1 MCQTDGTLEEAY
13 DIFCYPLQLLQEK
26 NVSEFVAL
34 EQPCVANLVAAA
46 WLVIQQTEGHL
57 WQTCHDDHPIRRPR
71 VPSASY
77 FH

>member
-1 MCQTDGTLEEAY
+1 MNTFPQSNVQIIFRGVLEEIQILEIGAGCVKRTELKEAD

-46 WLVIQQTEGHL
+46 
-57 WQTCHDDHPIRRPR
+57 
-71 VPSASY
+71 
-77 FH
+77 

>member
-46 WLVIQQTEGHL
+46 
-57 WQTCHDDHPIRRPR
+57 
-71 VPSASY
+71 
-77 FH
+77 